1 MRSCVSTDWR
11 KPTILSLQAYAEAA
25 HLDGFT
31 INAGD
36 KQGVLKGTRLDEV
49 DHFELNGVHF
59 VPAKLTRSNEK
70 DELHLASQTDIDGLK
85 PDQTVVAK
93 VALKD
98 GRVLDLPTK
107 VEPARPKLT
116 LVSKNIQPG
125 DTPTAITLGSQNEFR
140 STGKFHFY

>member
-1 MRSCVSTDWR
+1 MD
-11 KPTILSLQAYAEAA
+11 
-25 HLDGFT
+25 FT

-49 DHFELNGVHF
+49 DQFELNGVHF

-70 DELHLASQTDIDGLK
+70 DELHLASQADTGRVE
-85 PDQTVVAK
+85 TRSNVVAK

-107 VEPARPKLT
+107 VEPARPEARR

-125 DTPTAITLGSQNEFR
+125 DTPTGNHPRQPE
-140 STGKFHFY
+140 